1 MLGTEEEFL
10 NQLEPLD
17 ALQGGLLLPTYVT
30 DATVAWEEG
39 DGPRTEWTGAAL
51 TTTVAMVRQSKQAV
65 TPRQKVT
72 TGNARTTLLYV
83 VSGQFW
89 L

>member
-39 DGPRTEWTGAAL
+39 DGPRTEWTG
-51 TTTVAMVRQSKQAV
+51 KQ
-65 TPRQKVT
+65 
-72 TGNARTTLLYV
+72 NYL
-83 VSGQFW
+83 SGQQSAEC
-89 L
+89 LQMLK